1 MSITIQLLSTQD
13 LGANFLFSLGVD
25 VTSVD
30 TSYQDNQI
38 FISFYDICNN
48 HLYYNV
54 DAKISSFHGLCI
66 IYSVVVMQC
75 I

>member
-1 MSITIQLLSTQD
+1 MPITIQPLFTQD

-38 FISFYDICNN
+38 FVSF
-48 HLYYNV
+48 L
-54 DAKISSFHGLCI
+54 
-66 IYSVVVMQC
+66 
-75 I
+75 